1 MVLTIWLRTIT
12 GEMKA
17 EKTVSD
23 HYLTD
28 KGKAYFDHRSV
39 ETREFGRIFQT
50 RYFRPFCSENA
61 VILDFGC
68 SDGLFLRNLPA
79 HRRIGVDGSPYALE
93 ECTRLYQ
100 EIGIPIELHESLDT
114 VVEDSVNVVIS
125 NHTLEHLI
133 NPVAILRQMRRV
145 LRPGGTLVLVT
156 PFDDF
161 RSSRNRRWQPCDK
174 DHHLFTWSPLNLGNL
189 VVEAGFEIKEC
200 RICTSAWSPKF
211 FWIHKFLGLSTFKA
225 ACFLFGILRNRREVL
240 CIAVN
245 TKG

>member
-1 MVLTIWLRTIT
+1 MGTQEEIVSKYYL
-12 GEMKA
+12 GEQGR
-17 EKTVSD
+17 S
-23 HYLTD
+23 
-28 KGKAYFDHRSV
+28 YFYHRFV
-39 ETREFGRIFQT
+39 ESMTFGRIFQT

-61 VILDFGC
+61 VLLDFGC

-93 ECTRLYQ
+93 ECTRHCQ

-114 VVEDSVNVVIS
+114 VVEDSIDVVIS

-133 NPVAILRQMRRV
+133 NPVAIPRQMRRV

-161 RSSRNRRWQPCDK
+161 RSSRNLRWQPCDK

-189 VVEAGFEIKEC
+189 VTEVGFEVEEC
-200 RICTSAWSPKF
+200 RIYTTAWSPKF
-211 FWIHKFLGLSTFKA
+211 FWIHKLFGLIAFKT
-225 ACFLFGILRNRREVL
+225 ACFLFSILRNRREVFL
-240 CIAVN
+240 RAIN
-245 TKG
+245 PKG